1 MKEYYKRK
9 FSLTDEGAK
18 KVTKSTMLS
27 FIVYVINMLPA
38 IVLIIFAREI
48 LEGVI
53 KTKSFYVIIAIISLI
68 LLNVFLNI
76 EYEKLYNATY
86 SESANL
92 RIKIA
97 EQLSELPLSYFSK
110 NNLSDISQTIMSDIS
125 AIEHAIS
132 HSIPKLYG
140 MAIFFPIISILMLI
154 GNVKMGLAV
163 IIPTILSFIFIFLSK
178 KYQVLLNKKNFD
190 ILRRNSES
198 FQENIEMQLEI
209 KSLNIVEKM
218 KNILYNNMEEGER
231 AHIKSEFNMI
241 LIIVISQIF
250 SFVGIAV
257 VILVG
262 INLIIK
268 GEINTVYLISYLL
281 CAIKIKDAIDSS
293 KEGIMELYHLTPM
306 INRIKE
312 IMTQKLQKGVKTELN
327 NYDIE
332 LKNVYFSYDKESPVL
347 ENISFKAN
355 QGEVTAIVGESGS
368 GKTSI
373 LRLISRLYDY
383 NTGEILIDGKD
394 IKGISTESLFEKISV
409 VFQDVTLFNTSIMEN
424 IRIGKQDATEDEVKL
439 AAKLANCNEFIEK
452 LPKGYETIIGEN
464 GLELSG
470 GQRQRLSIA
479 RAFLKDAPIRIL
491 DEISA
496 NLDVDNENKIQE
508 SLNKLIKNKTV
519 IIISHRMK
527 SIENVDKIVVIDKG
541 KVESIGTHKELL
553 EKSRV
558 YRTLIE
564 KSKMTEEFVY

>member
-394 IKGISTESLFEKISV
+394 IKDISTKSLFEKISV

-479 RAFLKDAPIRIL
+479 RAFLKDAPILIL

-496 NLDVDNENKIQE
+496 NLDVDNEKKIQE
-508 SLNKLIKNKTV
+508 SLNRLIKNKTV

-553 EKSRV
+553 EKSKV

>member
-394 IKGISTESLFEKISV
+394 IKGISTKSLFEKISV

-479 RAFLKDAPIRIL
+479 RAFLKDAPILIL

-553 EKSRV
+553 EKSKV

>member
-281 CAIKIKDAIDSS
+281 CAIKIKDAINSS

-355 QGEVTAIVGESGS
+355 QGEVTAIVGEFGS

-394 IKGISTESLFEKISV
+394 IKGISTKSLFEKISV

-479 RAFLKDAPIRIL
+479 RAFLKDAPILIL

-496 NLDVDNENKIQE
+496 NLDVDNEKKIQE
-508 SLNKLIKNKTV
+508 SLNRLIKNKTV

-553 EKSRV
+553 EKSKV

>member
-1 MKEYYKRK
+1 MKKYYREK
-9 FSLTDEGAK
+9 FALTEDGANNLVK
-18 KVTKSTMLS
+18 ATILS
-27 FIVYVINMLPA
+27 FIIYLINMLPA
-38 IVLIIFAREI
+38 IVLMIFAREI
-48 LEGVI
+48 LEGVVE
-53 KTKSFYVIIAIISLI
+53 TKSFYVIFAIVSLV
-68 LLNVFLNI
+68 LLGVFLNI
-76 EYEKLYNATY
+76 EYEKLYNTTY
-86 SESANL
+86 GECASL
-92 RIKIA
+92 RIGIA

-125 AIEHAIS
+125 GIEHAIS

-163 IIPTILSFIFIFLSK
+163 IIPTIFSFIFIFLSK
-178 KYQVLLNKKNFD
+178 KYQVFLHKKYFD

-218 KNILYNNMEEGER
+218 KNILYNNMEEGEKV
-231 AHIKSEFNMI
+231 HIKSEFNMI
-241 LIIVISQIF
+241 LIMAISQIF

-268 GEINTVYLISYLL
+268 KEINIVYLVSYLL
-281 CAIKIKDAIDSS
+281 CAIKIKDAMDSS
-293 KEGIMELYHLTPM
+293 KEGIMEIYYLTPM
-306 INRIKE
+306 VNRIKE
-312 IMTQKLQKGVKTELN
+312 IMTQKLQKGVDTELKK
-327 NYDIE
+327 YDIE
-332 LKNVYFSYDKESPVL
+332 LKNVHFSYDKDTEVL
-347 ENISFKAN
+347 KGVSFRAN

-383 NTGEILIDGKD
+383 NSGKILIDGKD
-394 IKGISTESLFEKISV
+394 IQNISTKSLFEKISV
-409 VFQDVTLFNTSIMEN
+409 VFQDVTLFNSSIMEN
-424 IRIGKQDATEDEVKL
+424 IRIGRQNATEDEVKL
-439 AAKLANCNEFIEK
+439 AAKLANCSEFIEK
-452 LPKGYETIIGEN
+452 LPNGYETIIGEN

-479 RAFLKDAPIRIL
+479 RAFLKDAPILIL
-491 DEISA
+491 DEIAA

-527 SIENVDKIVVIDKG
+527 SIENVDNIVVIDKG

-553 EKSRV
+553 EKSKV
-558 YRTLIE
+558 YKKLID
-564 KSKMTEEFVY
+564 KTKMTEDFLY

>member
-53 KTKSFYVIIAIISLI
+53 KTKSFYVIIAIILLI

-394 IKGISTESLFEKISV
+394 IKGISTKSLFEKISV

-439 AAKLANCNEFIEK
+439 AAKLANCDEFIEK

-479 RAFLKDAPIRIL
+479 RAFLKDAPILIL